1 MTCSASGL
9 SIGGGTPVRCL
20 LMTKSPYGDDGRDG
34 GWLLRTPPLRAEY
47 NSYGSIE
54 NVHVDDRPIAELWLR
69 GLWED
74 LIELG
79 QGDNSVHD
87 VPTARNM
94 TFEELLGAI
103 RLDRVLVR
111 QDLKTFWRGSSLRD
125 QDKTLVQRVR
135 ETLEIGMPGSVSSQ
149 SEPGKYVV
157 DEPVPNLIRVRF
169 GKYLHGEELMQGLER
184 ARAVV
189 ERASFV
195 GAITAGSGRY
205 ADEADLLV
213 FLQPKA
219 HAGSI
224 GPQWDM
230 ASGAAAD
237 QDRRLAVS
245 MAMIREDVWQALIAY
260 PHKDLVSLPCTTCG
274 QMPWYHESGRIC
286 PTKKI
291 NEHDENHYKEHAP
304 GTTYTHG
311 PVFDE
316 GVEHRI
322 VATEW
327 TESVWY
333 GISAYRAGVRRGW
346 SAIVKRLVERSEPK
360 TGMDQLRAQED
371 QKFLDIIDAAIKAE
385 CERVAALPETERLEI
400 EVKNRAEMAAF
411 EAEQE
416 RKRTHPRF
424 SDFLIRHADIDRDD
438 RAIGCWIMQESTPG
452 VIGIPEHLSMI
463 LADRSDPGEVVL
475 DAIAE
480 LAAVR
485 RVLGMVGVPIRP
497 ATSSGPQYAEWPAF
511 VRFHRT
517 LLAIS
522 EAEVARTRDGAAV
535 APSTLAEVVAGSV
548 SP

>member
-74 LIELG
+74 LVELG
-79 QGDNSVHD
+79 QGDNSIHD
-87 VPTARNM
+87 VPTARGM

-103 RLDRVLVR
+103 RVGRVLVR
-111 QDLKTFWRGSSLRD
+111 QDVKTFWRGSSPRD

-135 ETLEIGMPGSVSSQ
+135 ETLEAGMPGTVSSQ

-157 DEPVPNLIRVRF
+157 DEPVPNLIRIRF
-169 GKYLHGEELMQGLER
+169 GKYLHGKALMQGLER
-184 ARAVV
+184 AQAIV
-189 ERASFV
+189 ERASFI

-213 FLQPKA
+213 FLRPGA
-219 HAGSI
+219 HTGTA

-230 ASGAAAD
+230 VSGATAD
-237 QDRRLAVS
+237 EDRRLAVS
-245 MAMIREDVWQALIAY
+245 MVMIREDVWQALIAY

-304 GTTYTHG
+304 GTTYSHG
-311 PVFDE
+311 PVLDE

-346 SAIVKRLVERSEPK
+346 SAIVRHFVERNEPK
-360 TGMDQLRAQED
+360 TEMDPLWAQED
-371 QKFLDIIDAAIKAE
+371 QKFLDVIQAHIE
-385 CERVAALPETERLEI
+385 EERERVAALPEAERLEV
-400 EVKNRAEMAAF
+400 EAKNRAEAKVI
-411 EAEQE
+411 EAEHL
-416 RKRTHPRF
+416 RKRLNPRF
-424 SDFLIRHADIDRDD
+424 SDFPIRHGDIDRDD
-438 RAIGCWIMQESTPG
+438 RAIGCWIMQESAPG
-452 VIGIPEHLSMI
+452 VVGIPEHLSMI

-497 ATSSGPQYAEWPAF
+497 ATSSGPQYAEWPEF

-522 EAEVARTRDGAAV
+522 EAEVARTRDGVSV